1 MTSRPKRGGHICG
14 LAIPSRGRSSEE
26 VIEKKRGAE
35 NRVPPPPQKKEKF
48 RAGFDLDSMAW
59 NNWPLKSS
67 CIKWYL

>member
-35 NRVPPPPQKKEKF
+35 NRVPPHPKKGKNS
-48 RAGFDLDSMAW
+48 GLVLIW
-59 NNWPLKSS
+59 IQWPG
-67 CIKWYL
+67 ITGP